1 VYARA
6 AQRVIAARKKP
17 TRATDPWDAQDGF
30 RLVGEAR
37 ETLDFASDSGSASVQ
52 IVHHHG
58 GGMTM
63 TVDGAAA
70 VASPHSE
77 AVILANGD
85 ISVMD
90 QGEAFPLRLRD
101 PFEHADEGGDAVD
114 RVTAPMP
121 GKIVRV
127 SAETGIAVKRG
138 QPLVVLEA
146 MKMEHTLT
154 APTDAEV
161 ASVDVAIGDQVQEGA
176 VLLRFAAAK
185 AQ

>member
-1 VYARA
+1 
-6 AQRVIAARKKP
+6 
-17 TRATDPWDAQDGF
+17 
-30 RLVGEAR
+30 
-37 ETLDFASDSGSASVQ
+37 
-52 IVHHHG
+52 
-58 GGMTM
+58 MTM

>member
-1 VYARA
+1 
-6 AQRVIAARKKP
+6 
-17 TRATDPWDAQDGF
+17 
-30 RLVGEAR
+30 
-37 ETLDFASDSGSASVQ
+37 
-52 IVHHHG
+52 
-58 GGMTM
+58 
-63 TVDGAAA
+63 
-70 VASPHSE
+70 
-77 AVILANGD
+77 
-85 ISVMD
+85 
-90 QGEAFPLRLRD
+90 
-101 PFEHADEGGDAVD
+101 
-114 RVTAPMP
+114 MP